1 LFDAAE
7 VTVYV
12 EAYSDDNPAFNAPWS
27 PGNPVIS
34 VKLGDRR
41 SMGTEILALTA
52 RDPLRSG
59 APISQFQLLNNDDD
73 LVLLTPDGKLQLNR
87 DLPYDATNQV
97 RKQPLKQTIIFI
109 NFKFTFYCLIYVCTL
124 FVNYISISLINNR
137 QPSP

>member
-1 LFDAAE
+1 MFLWELQSHFFLYEPYELCFFLASAE

-41 SMGTEILALTA
+41 SMGTEILALAA

-59 APISQFQLLNNDDD
+59 APVTRFQLLNNDDD
-73 LVLLTPDGKLQLNR
+73 LVTMTPDGKLQLNK

-97 RKQPLKQTIIFI
+97 RTTQRKKVLVLFGII
-109 NFKFTFYCLIYVCTL
+109 LLVL
-124 FVNYISISLINNR
+124 
-137 QPSP
+137 

>member
-1 LFDAAE
+1 LCVAAE

-41 SMGTEILALTA
+41 SMGTEILALAA

-59 APISQFQLLNNDDD
+59 APITQFQLLNNDND

-97 RKQPLKQTIIFI
+97 RKQTHI
-109 NFKFTFYCLIYVCTL
+109 LILLYL
-124 FVNYISISLINNR
+124 GFVWN
-137 QPSP
+137 